1 MAASVALQVLAGA
14 LRVHP
19 ETIDKSANFTSHGGD
34 SISALRFAMECR
46 NRGVSV
52 PVDAVLSSPSIAHI
66 LQQCRQISTTL
77 STPSSTD
84 NRQHFHGNDAVDYL
98 SAQTADLCGA
108 DETAHELSE
117 TQMSLVHGSMETP
130 GTNIIYYCEVHLPH
144 HINRLKEAWKQVSKA
159 EPIFSTTYLS
169 PEDAR
174 PIRPRI
180 HWREFVV
187 SEWSAYQGALS
198 AARGP
203 GLPWPDNTG
212 GIDFDLRFTLLQYEA
227 SSPAESQT
235 AVIWAVHHALIDGWS
250 AGILVRK
257 VHAVASGHVVKPG
270 PSYASL
276 LSLRQQLR
284 LSRKAEGDAFWA
296 QQKDKLAVARDELLL
311 ERITAGAG
319 TRASGRDPHIEIRL
333 STEEHACLMA
343 AAQSCAVT
351 PAAFFYSA
359 WAICL
364 GLYTD
369 SNNVVIGTVMLGRN
383 LGLPGIFE
391 AIGPMFNTIPLQVDL
406 CWEAQARDLVK
417 DVFDR
422 MQRLSRY
429 SWTTPDNGFRPR
441 TGNVMAMTSSLQSW
455 VEGSGCIGTPSFWHT
470 SNLPLNAVFKDDASS
485 MTLQYSADRYTRS
498 AMVGLA
504 DLFRTSLMTL
514 CQTEATLSSADLVL
528 KSCGEN
534 LGRIGNWNSPTTTA
548 SSVTEDLVTL
558 FERAV
563 ASHPSALAIVQ
574 GGHEISY
581 TELEVLTGQVAQVLA
596 DIIAP
601 QEVVAVHADGSMNWI
616 IAIYGILRAGGVY
629 CPLDKTYPQHYRDSL
644 FAASTARIFLATN
657 ADSVSWRPAT
667 AKTVLDVAD
676 VLESR
681 GAAAQYLSAAPT
693 SYPSREKPQCQD
705 IAYLCFTSG
714 STGKPKGV
722 MCTHQGLVA
731 FESDFEVRL
740 RSSVGTRIA
749 QVMSVAFDGAIH
761 EIFSALSYSATLV
774 LREEGEE
781 ARFSHLKTVDSAIL
795 TPSLASVL
803 NPDDFPRL
811 KTVYLVGEI
820 IPRTVC
826 DTWAAKKVVYNMYGP
841 TEATCGATIK
851 RLRSGESITIGG
863 PNPSTRIYIL
873 DHRGRLAPP
882 ERSGEIYLGGVQVAQ
897 GYIGLPE
904 LSAERFLPDP
914 YHGQG
919 EFMYRTGDRG
929 YWNEDGDIVM
939 LGRMDRQIKLQGF
952 RVNLEDIEAR
962 ILHSCGEGYGA
973 SAVAVT
979 NRNNNL
985 VCVIQSTSTDISGMR
1000 DAICDAL
1007 PAFAVPRY
1015 ISVVRELPMT
1025 PNMKVDYRAIADG
1038 ANAMTEGTQMV
1049 DRNQERASDT
1059 KTEVAI
1065 AAVWRQVL
1073 DLSTEHSIGP
1083 EDNFTHLGGG
1093 SLQQLQVAARLTSMF
1108 GAKITLG
1115 TIVTRPTL
1123 RKLAATIDEILD
1135 EIPEFSSSSFSS
1147 FTTASLK
1154 SCNEEDNRLGQCEP
1168 TPMEREWW
1176 RKSQLDHGTSSF
1188 NVSWLAHYDGSIIN
1202 EVRMV
1207 EAWNSVL
1214 ERYAIF
1220 RARYVVDSEHG
1231 LQRRLSSSSP
1241 RVKRRGSVDV
1251 YKELNRPF
1259 NLASRP
1265 PVRVTVTH
1273 DTIIAVWSHI
1283 VCDYTT
1289 LNIILDE
1296 VAAAYQ
1302 KGTDFCARLVQ
1313 PCYQRVVPEA
1323 TCLDF
1328 WSQYMDG
1335 VNHDRH
1341 AYLGNGAE
1349 RVTYGGRSM
1358 MGQVSIPLWH
1368 RIESRLSHSDL
1379 SLQQLLVAAVGVAV
1393 SAENDLVDVVL
1404 GVPFLGRRTEKDMK
1418 AIGLYL
1424 EPMPVRVHHGE
1435 ATTPLG
1441 SYVDAVRSSFQGALA
1456 HACPWGQLVEHLS
1469 VDSEAMLPNHPLF
1482 DCVVSFHDARR
1493 QTSKRN
1499 SHRSHSP
1506 WDKSRWGE
1514 GLEPRLAW
1522 SDGAKF
1528 KIMVEC
1534 LAYDYDTLLMRIEY
1548 DTTCYS
1554 AGNDAQGQ
1562 GRIEAVR
1569 HLILTAMDAIVTR
1582 DNLSFGDLRH
1592 ELGAL
1597 LLFGMLLSP

>member
-1 MAASVALQVLAGA
+1 MAASLALQVLAGA
-14 LRVHP
+14 LRVNP

-34 SISALRFAMECR
+34 SMSALRFAMECR
-46 NRGVSV
+46 SRGVSV
-52 PVDAVLSSPSIAHI
+52 PVDTVLLSPSIAHI
-66 LQQCRQISTTL
+66 LQQYT
-77 STPSSTD
+77 
-84 NRQHFHGNDAVDYL
+84 V
-98 SAQTADLCGA
+98 DLCGA
-108 DETAHELSE
+108 DETVHELSE
-117 TQMSLVHGSMETP
+117 TQISLVHGSMESP
-130 GTNIIYYCEVHLPH
+130 GTNIIYYCEIHRPYHLS
-144 HINRLKEAWKQVSKA
+144 RLKKAWEQVAKA
-159 EPIFSTTYLS
+159 EPIFNTTYLS
-169 PEDAR
+169 PEGAA

-180 HWREFVV
+180 HWREFFVNR
-187 SEWSAYQGALS
+187 WSAYQGALS
-198 AARGP
+198 AARSS
-203 GLPWPDNTG
+203 GLSRWPDGTG
-212 GIDFDLRFTLLQYEA
+212 GVDLDLRFTVLRYEA
-227 SSPAESQT
+227 SFPAESQT

-257 VHAVASGHVVKPG
+257 VHAVASGQVVEPG

-284 LSRKAEGDAFWA
+284 LSRKAEGDEFWA
-296 QQKDKLAVARDELLL
+296 QQKDKLATARDKLLL
-311 ERITAGAG
+311 ERVTVGAGA
-319 TRASGRDPHIEIRL
+319 RAGGKDSHIEIAL
-333 STEEHACLMA
+333 SAKEHARLLA

-369 SNNVVIGTVMLGRN
+369 TDNVVIGTVMSGRN

-406 CWEAQARDLVK
+406 CWEARARDLVK
-417 DVFDR
+417 TVFDR

-441 TGNVMAMTSSLQSW
+441 LGNVMAMTSSLQGW

-470 SNLPLNAVFKDDASS
+470 TNLPLTAVFKDDASS
-485 MTLQYSADRYTRS
+485 MTLQYSANRYTRS

-504 DLFRTSLMTL
+504 DVFRNSLMSLCRTEGTL
-514 CQTEATLSSADLVL
+514 GSADLVL
-528 KSCGEN
+528 ESCGEI
-534 LGRIGNWNSPTTTA
+534 LARVGNWNSPATTA

-563 ASHPSALAIVQ
+563 ACHPSAAAIVQ

-581 TELEVLTGQVAQVLA
+581 AELKVLTGQVAQALA
-596 DIIAP
+596 DIIDP
-601 QEVVAVHADGSMNWI
+601 QEVVAVHADGSVNWI
-616 IAIYGILRAGGVY
+616 VAIYGVLRAGGVY
-629 CPLDKTYPQHYRDSL
+629 CPLDKAHPQHYRDSL
-644 FAASTARIFLATN
+644 FAASTARVFLATN
-657 ADSVSWRPAT
+657 AESVSWRPAT
-667 AKTVLDVAD
+667 AETVLSVGH
-676 VLESR
+676 VLESC
-681 GAAAQYLSAAPT
+681 GAAAQSLLEAPAG
-693 SYPSREKPQCQD
+693 YPPRRIPRCHD
-705 IAYLCFTSG
+705 RAYLCFTSG

-722 MCTHQGLVA
+722 MCTHRGLVA
-731 FESDFEVRL
+731 FQSDFEVRL

-761 EIFSALSYSATLV
+761 ETFSALSYGATLV

-803 NPDDFPRL
+803 DPDDFPSL
-811 KTVYLVGEI
+811 KAVYLVGEI
-820 IPRTVC
+820 VPRTVC

-851 RLRSGESITIGG
+851 RLRPGEPISIGG
-863 PNPSTRIYIL
+863 PNPSTRVYIL

-914 YHGQG
+914 YREEQG
-919 EFMYRTGDRG
+919 DLMYRTGDRG
-929 YWNEDGDIVM
+929 YWNESGDIVM

-952 RVNLEDIEAR
+952 RINLEDIEAR
-962 ILHSCGEGYGA
+962 ILHACGEGHGA
-973 SAVAVT
+973 NAVAVT
-979 NRNNNL
+979 ERDNNL
-985 VCVIQSTSTDISGMR
+985 VCIIQSTSADISGMR
-1000 DAICDAL
+1000 DAICNAL
-1007 PAFAVPRY
+1007 PAFAVPRS
-1015 ISVVRELPMT
+1015 ISIVRELPVT
-1025 PNMKVDYRAIADG
+1025 PNMKVDYHAIADG
-1038 ANAMTEGTQMV
+1038 ANTTTEVSRMV
-1049 DRNQERASDT
+1049 GGNQEQASGT
-1059 KTEVAI
+1059 KTQVAI

-1073 DLSTEHSIGP
+1073 DLSTERMIGP

-1093 SLQQLQVAARLTSMF
+1093 SLHQLQVAARLTSMF
-1108 GAKITLG
+1108 GTKITLG

-1123 RKLAATIDEILD
+1123 GRLAATIDGMLD
-1135 EIPEFSSSSFSS
+1135 EMPDQQ
-1147 FTTASLK
+1147 
-1154 SCNEEDNRLGQCEP
+1154 DNRLGQCEP

-1176 RKSQLDHGTSSF
+1176 RKSQLDHNTSSF
-1188 NVSWLAHYDGSIIN
+1188 NVSWVAQYDGSIVN
-1202 EVRMV
+1202 EPRMI

-1220 RARYVVDSEHG
+1220 RARYVVDGEHG
-1231 LQRRLSSSSP
+1231 LRRSNSASSP
-1241 RVKRRGSVDV
+1241 PRVERRGSVDV

-1259 NLASRP
+1259 CLSSEP
-1265 PVRVTVTH
+1265 PVRVTVTP
-1273 DTIIAVWSHI
+1273 DTIVAVWSHI
-1283 VCDYTT
+1283 MCDYTT
-1289 LNIILDE
+1289 LGIILDE

-1302 KGTDFCARLVQ
+1302 KGTHFCVRLIQ
-1313 PCYQRVVPEA
+1313 PCYQRVFPEA
-1323 TCLDF
+1323 NCLDF
-1328 WSQYMDG
+1328 WAQYLDG
-1335 VNHDRH
+1335 VSPARH

-1358 MGQVSIPLWH
+1358 MGQVSVPLWH
-1368 RIESRLSHSDL
+1368 CIQSRLKDSHL

-1393 SAENDLVDVVL
+1393 SAEDDFVDVVL
-1404 GVPFLGRRTEKDMK
+1404 GVPFLGRRTEQDMK
-1418 AIGLYL
+1418 AVGLYL
-1424 EPMPVRVHHGE
+1424 EPMPVRVRQSE
-1435 ATTPLG
+1435 ATNTPLD
-1441 SYVDAVRSSFQGALA
+1441 SYVDAVQGSSQAALA
-1456 HACPWGQLVEHLS
+1456 HACPWDQLVAHLS
-1469 VDSEAMLPNHPLF
+1469 VKCGATLLPNHPLF
-1482 DCVVSFHDARR
+1482 DCVVSFHDARS

-1499 SHRSHSP
+1499 SHPSHGP

-1534 LAYDYDTLLMRIEY
+1534 VAYDHDTLLMRIEY

-1554 AGNDAQGQ
+1554 ARNDAQGQ
-1562 GRIEAVR
+1562 GRIETVR
-1569 HLILTAMDAIVTR
+1569 QLILTAMDAIVAR
-1582 DNLSFGDLRH
+1582 GDLSFDDLRH

-1597 LLFGMLLSP
+1597 WQSEKHPSKDSQ